1 MIINSDVSETNCTK
15 EIKAFDVKNSA
26 VTFQILSSNLYK
38 FPVSAIIREIISNA
52 YDAHIAAK
60 TLDIPITIKLPTQID
75 SALIIRDYG
84 TGLSE
89 EEVLGLYTTFFD
101 SSKRSSNDYNG
112 GWGLGS
118 KTPYAYTTSYTVIS
132 YYNGVKTVYAMTKI
146 DGIPN
151 VIKLSSEDTKELNGL
166 EVSIPIQAKDYS
178 LFADEIYNYLALNR
192 EIFTNLGNMS
202 NVVYSFD
209 NVKVLYSTRFTAG
222 KILIKQGNNIF
233 SLYDNMTGEEYDK
246 LPEIASNYN
255 LLIEV
260 PIGTL
265 SVTPSRENIHFD
277 DDTKIKFH
285 EIVNKVH
292 NRILTEL
299 ENNKHFYSYF
309 HTQWK
314 LDHIVSYVNDKLC
327 RVFNGAVFHPYDR
340 WRYHVEFN
348 ASTVDKVFEYCSA
361 QRYKYRANNSI
372 IVYYKSKLSVSKTTI
387 RKVSKYFNSFVYL
400 LDLDNEKLNT
410 TDLYS
415 IGTLKSLIGVF
426 KDSNIDIQIMS
437 DKKFVKK
444 FNHLIDQP
452 KLDRDKSIFTDIYNC
467 GTRYSY
473 TDTKT
478 KLKGIID
485 SDYYILTNSDE
496 LHKTGGLLNLFIKN
510 KAVPEFSD
518 YLNYLVSKR
527 GCSFDQIRLISV
539 RNSNFK
545 MLQKEL
551 PYISYNDVYKVVETC
566 LQKLTYI
573 HSETLIKNIKK
584 CLDNIESS
592 NLHKKLLES
601 FKNSSYRAKLSK
613 VLDLVPITEPTV
625 DYSVFIDKF
634 GVSKDKYYEW
644 ISKVACLDTLLIVS
658 NPKLPKKDRISA
670 ITELIR
676 RKNVLC

>member
-1 MIINSDVSETNCTK
+1 MIINSNVSETNCTK

-38 FPVSAIIREIISNA
+38 HPIQAIIREILSNA

-118 KTPYAYTTSYTVIS
+118 KTPYAYTTSYTVTS

-151 VIKLSSEDTKELNGL
+151 VIKLDSVGTEEINGL
-166 EVSIPIQAKDYS
+166 EVSIPIQLKDIH
-178 LFADEIYNYLALNR
+178 LFTNETYNYLALNR
-192 EIFTNLGNMS
+192 EILTTLGHMS
-202 NVVYSFD
+202 NVEYYFD
-209 NVKVLYSTRFTAG
+209 NIKVLYSTRFTEG
-222 KILIKQGNNIF
+222 KICIKQGNNIF
-233 SLYDNMTGEEYDK
+233 SLHDNMTKEEYEK

-277 DDTKIKFH
+277 NDTKIKFH

-292 NRILTEL
+292 SRILTEL

-309 HTQWK
+309 HAQWK
-314 LDHIVSYVNDKLC
+314 LGHIVSYVNDKLC
-327 RVFNGAVFHPYDR
+327 RVFNGAIFHPYNR
-340 WRYHVEFN
+340 WRYYVEFN
-348 ASTVDKVFEYCSA
+348 ASTVNRVLEYCST
-361 QRYKYRANNSI
+361 QKYKYRANNSI
-372 IVYYKSKLSVSKTTI
+372 IIYYKSKLSIPKTTI
-387 RKVSKYFNSFVYL
+387 RKVSKYSNTFVYL
-400 LDLDNEKLNT
+400 LDLDSEKLNT

-415 IGTLKSLIGVF
+415 ISTLKSLIGVF
-426 KDSNIDIQIMS
+426 KDNNINIQIMS
-437 DKKFVKK
+437 DKKFVKEY
-444 FNHLIDQP
+444 NHLIDHP
-452 KLDRDKSIFTDIYNC
+452 KLSKDKSILVSVYDC
-467 GTRYSY
+467 VTRYS
-473 TDTKT
+473 DMDIMT
-478 KLKGIID
+478 KLKNIIGN
-485 SDYYILTNSDE
+485 DYYILTDSNK
-496 LHKTGGLLNLFIKN
+496 LHETGRLLNLFIKN
-510 KAVPEFSD
+510 KAIPEFSD
-518 YLNYLVSKR
+518 YLNYLADKK
-527 GCSFDQIRLISV
+527 GCSFDQIGLISV

-573 HSETLIKNIKK
+573 HSETLIKDIKK

-613 VLDLVPITEPTV
+613 VLDLVPITEPTA
-625 DYSVFIDKF
+625 DYSVFINEF
-634 GVSKDKYYEW
+634 NVPKDKYYEW
-644 ISKVACLDTLLIVS
+644 ISKVACLDTLLIAS
-658 NPKLPKKDRISA
+658 NPKLPKKSRTSA
-670 ITELIR
+670 IAELIR

>member
-1 MIINSDVSETNCTK
+1 MIINSNISETNCTK
-15 EIKAFDVKNSA
+15 EIKAFNVKNSA

-38 FPVSAIIREIISNA
+38 APISAIIREIISNA

-118 KTPYAYTTSYTVIS
+118 KTPYAYTTSYTVTS
-132 YYNGVKTVYAMTKI
+132 YYNGTKTVYAMTKI

-151 VIKLSSEDTKELNGL
+151 VVKLDSEDTKELNGL
-166 EVSIPIQAKDYS
+166 EVSIPIQLKDLR
-178 LFADEIYNYLALNR
+178 LFVDETYNYLALNR
-192 EIFTNLGNMS
+192 EIYTTLGQMS

-209 NVKVLYSTRFTAG
+209 NIKILYSTRFTNG
-222 KILIKQGNNIF
+222 KICIKQGNNIF
-233 SLYDNMTGEEYDK
+233 SLYDNMITEEYDK

-299 ENNKHFYSYF
+299 ENNKHFYYYF

-314 LDHIVSYVNDKLC
+314 LDHIVSYVNNKLC
-327 RVFNGAVFHPYDR
+327 RVFNGAIFHPHNR
-340 WRYHVEFN
+340 WKYYVEFN
-348 ASTVDKVFEYCSA
+348 TSTVNKVFEYCSA
-361 QRYKYRANNSI
+361 QKYKYRANNSI
-372 IVYYKSKLSVSKTTI
+372 IIYYKSKLSISKKTI

-400 LDLDNEKLNT
+400 LDLDNEELNT

-415 IGTLKSLIGVF
+415 IGTLKSLIGIF
-426 KDSNIDIQIMS
+426 KDDSINIQIMS
-437 DKKFVKK
+437 DKKFVKE

-478 KLKGIID
+478 KLKDIID
-485 SDYYILTNSDE
+485 SDFYILTDSHK
-496 LHKTGGLLNLFIKN
+496 LHATSELLNLFIRN
-510 KAVPEFSD
+510 KVVPEFSD
-518 YLNYLVSKR
+518 YLNYLASKR
-527 GCSFDQIRLISV
+527 GCSFDQIRFISV

-551 PYISYNDVYKVVETC
+551 PYISYNDVYKVVGTC

-592 NLHKKLLES
+592 NLHKNLLEI

-613 VLDLVPITEPTV
+613 VLDLVPITETTV
-625 DYSVFIDKF
+625 DYSFLKDIFDVP
-634 GVSKDKYYEW
+634 KDKYYEW
-644 ISKVACLDTLLIVS
+644 ISKVACLDTLLTAS
-658 NPKLPKKDRISA
+658 NPELPRKDRISA
-670 ITELIR
+670 IAELIR